1 MIFKAL
7 QKSSLIEYP
16 GKISSIVW
24 TAECNFRCPFCY
36 NVDLVLHPEKGESI
50 SEETILEHLKKRKQW
65 VDALS
70 ITGGEPTLHKDLPEF
85 LAKVKKIRNIHEKVR
100 IFKHREQNVLVHSK
114 TLKVFKASKS
124 RGLFEVKKLGFLIEI
139 ETNGTNPAMIKELI
153 DKKLVDYIAFDIKA
167 PLKLEK
173 YGKSTGIKNKK
184 LFENVKKSIK
194 LVMNSKVNYEFRI
207 TVVPTLHTKQDLI
220 DIAKSLKGAKA
231 FYLQQ
236 FKNDVPLLNP
246 EFNKIKPYSKKE
258 LEGMCTAIKKYFKK
272 CEVRA

>member
-7 QKSSLIEYP
+7 QKTSLIEYP

-24 TAECNFRCPFCY
+24 VSGCNFRCPFCY
-36 NVDLVLHPEKGESI
+36 NVDLVLRPEKGNNI
-50 SEETILEHLKKRKQW
+50 SEETILEHLKKRKKW

-85 LAKVKKIRNIHEKVR
+85 LAKVKK
-100 IFKHREQNVLVHSK
+100 
-114 TLKVFKASKS
+114 
-124 RGLFEVKKLGFLIEI
+124 LGFLVQI
-139 ETNGTNPAMIKELI
+139 ETNGTNPAMLKELI
-153 DKKLVDYIAFDIKA
+153 DKKLVDYIAFDIKS
-167 PLKLEK
+167 PLKWEK
-173 YGKSTGIKNKK
+173 YRKAANIKDKK

-194 LVMNSKVNYEFRI
+194 LIMNSKADYEFRI
-207 TVVPTLHTKQDLI
+207 TVVPALHTKQDLI

-246 EFNKIKPYSKKE
+246 KFQKIKPYSKVE
-258 LEGMCTAIKKYFKK
+258 LQEIYNSIKKYFKK

>member
-7 QKSSLIEYP
+7 QKTSLIEYP

-24 TAECNFRCPFCY
+24 TAGCNFRCPFCY

-50 SEETILEHLKKRKQW
+50 SEETILEHLKKRKKW

-70 ITGGEPTLHKDLPEF
+70 ITGGEPTIHKELPNF
-85 LAKVKKIRNIHEKVR
+85 LS
-100 IFKHREQNVLVHSK
+100 Q
-114 TLKVFKASKS
+114 
-124 RGLFEVKKLGFLIEI
+124 VKKLGFLTEI
-139 ETNGTNPAMIKELI
+139 ETNGTNPAMLKELI
-153 DKKLVDYIAFDIKA
+153 DKKLVDYVAFDIKA
-167 PLKLEK
+167 PLRWEK
-173 YGKSTGIKNKK
+173 YSKAASIKNKK
-184 LFENVKKSIK
+184 LFANVKKSIK
-194 LVMNSKVNYEFRI
+194 LVMKSKDYEFRI
-207 TVVPTLHTKQDLI
+207 TVVPALHTKQDLI

-246 EFNKIKPYSKKE
+246 EFNKIKPYSRKE
-258 LEGMCTAIKKYFKK
+258 LEEIRIAIKKYFKK